1 MSNWKQEWNIDQV
14 CLSRGLVV
22 VCTRLD
28 VFVLGQIII
37 VVLPTVKGS
46 SNMRSVRCLIFS

>member
-1 MSNWKQEWNIDQV
+1 MSNWKQEWNIDRV